1 MLVVRRY
8 YLLDRLCVRV
18 LCMCYLVGGEA
29 CLGALSMCGR
39 HCSER
44 GFTVCTR
51 AERGRGRIDKSIN
64 VMVPPLRQQ
73 SNNLMHC
80 RQTDRQTDRHWP
92 PRARRAKLSIGAE
105 GGRDLGGRAEEDRAM
120 IGRHF
125 PLLSFCSGASFTC
138 VYLQPTLLKTC
149 AVLGMTTF
157 PKLREMR
164 KTVWP
169 GLLKKAGVLNV
180 EKNVCIH

>member
-1 MLVVRRY
+1 MFFLLVVRRY

-80 RQTDRQTDRHWP
+80 RQTDRQTLVA
-92 PRARRAKLSIGAE
+92 ARRAKLSIGAE
-105 GGRDLGGRAEEDRAM
+105 GGIWGRAEEDRAM
-120 IGRHF
+120 IGCHF

-138 VYLQPTLLKTC
+138 VYLQPTPLKTC
-149 AVLGMTTF
+149 AVIGMTTF
-157 PKLREMR
+157 PKLREMPAWR
-164 KTVWP
+164 CLCSPYLATLF
-169 GLLKKAGVLNV
+169 GLG
-180 EKNVCIH
+180 C

>member
-1 MLVVRRY
+1 MWEY
-8 YLLDRLCVRV
+8 CACVISW
-18 LCMCYLVGGEA
+18 VGRPA

-80 RQTDRQTDRHWP
+80 RQTDRQTL
-92 PRARRAKLSIGAE
+92 AAGAKLSIGAE
-105 GGRDLGGRAEEDRAM
+105 GGIWGRAEEEEEDRAM

-138 VYLQPTLLKTC
+138 VYLQLTLLKTC

-157 PKLREMR
+157 PSCEKCAKLF
-164 KTVWP
+164 
-169 GLLKKAGVLNV
+169 GLG
-180 EKNVCIH
+180 C

>member
-1 MLVVRRY
+1 MRHIFLLVVRRY

-80 RQTDRQTDRHWP
+80 RQTDRQTLAAA
-92 PRARRAKLSIGAE
+92 RAQSQAVHRSRGREGFGGE
-105 GGRDLGGRAEEDRAM
+105 GGGGSSNDRPSLPS
-120 IGRHF
+120 F
-125 PLLSFCSGASFTC
+125 VLLFWRLIYMCISSTD
-138 VYLQPTLLKTC
+138 TTE
-149 AVLGMTTF
+149 VLGKTTS
-157 PKLREMR
+157 PKLREMPAC
-164 KTVWP
+164 P
-169 GLLKKAGVLNV
+169 GNPYLAKLFGLG
-180 EKNVCIH
+180 C

>member
-1 MLVVRRY
+1 MKFDRGLGVCKQRLNLKYGHEHEPTPRYLVFKRNDEMRHIFLLVVRRY

-80 RQTDRQTDRHWP
+80 RQTDRQTLAA
-92 PRARRAKLSIGAE
+92 ARRAKLSIRAE
-105 GGRDLGGRAEEDRAM
+105 GGIGGGRRRIE
-120 IGRHF
+120 
-125 PLLSFCSGASFTC
+125 
-138 VYLQPTLLKTC
+138 Q
-149 AVLGMTTF
+149 
-157 PKLREMR
+157 
-164 KTVWP
+164 
-169 GLLKKAGVLNV
+169 
-180 EKNVCIH
+180 